1 MFMLLPEF
9 KQAHF
14 PVTCVAEHEGNNH
27 MPSGCAVRLAID
39 VGRGEPDEEIGDGGL
54 DQLVAGR

>member
-1 MFMLLPEF
+1 VLLPEF
-9 KQAHF
+9 KQAL
-14 PVTCVAEHEGNNH
+14 PETCVAEHESKKH

-39 VGRGEPDEEIGDGGL
+39 VGGGEPDEEIGDGGL